1 MIESY
6 KTVFIE
12 SKVEHIVSKSV
23 FLATIAHIE
32 SEKEAKAFIDKIKKE
47 HYDARHNCYAYV
59 LKQDGGKSK
68 CADDGE
74 PAGTAGRPILDVLEK
89 NGLTDTIIVVTRYF
103 GGILLGAGGLVR
115 AYSTAASKALSSCEI
130 STMQFCEVLKIEA
143 DYKEAEILKNIIEKS
158 NIYINNI
165 IYSEKVVFELNIPL
179 NDVDTFLE
187 TINFKNN
194 ISINRIAKTYA
205 NVGRSFK

>member
-6 KTVFIE
+6 KTVFMQ
-12 SKVEHIVSKSV
+12 SKAEHIVSKSV

-32 SEKEAKAFIDKIKKE
+32 SENEAKAFIDKIKKE

-59 LKQDGGKSK
+59 LKQSGGKTK
-68 CADDGE
+68 CSDDGE

-115 AYSTAASKALSSCEI
+115 AYSTAASKVVSSCEI
-130 STMQFCEVLKIEA
+130 CTMQLCEVLEIEA
-143 DYKEAEILKNIIEKS
+143 DYKEAEILKKTIEKS
-158 NIYINNI
+158 NIYINSV
-165 IYSEKVVFELNIPL
+165 IYSEKVVFELNIPF

-187 TINFKNN
+187 TIKYKNN
-194 ISINRIAKTYA
+194 IISKRIGKTYTKQS
-205 NVGRSFK
+205 VFD